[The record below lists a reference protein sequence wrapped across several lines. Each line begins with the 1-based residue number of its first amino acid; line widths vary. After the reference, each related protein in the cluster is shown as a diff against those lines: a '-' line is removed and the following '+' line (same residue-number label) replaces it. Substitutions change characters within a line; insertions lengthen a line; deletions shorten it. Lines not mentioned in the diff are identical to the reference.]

1 MEVNDRSVGLPL
13 VTIRCCTYNH
23 EKFIRQTLDGFVMQK
38 TDFPF
43 EAIVHDD
50 ASTDGTAAII
60 REYAEKYP
68 DIIKP
73 IIEKENQYSK
83 KDGSLLRILNAHTKG
98 KYAAICEG
106 DDYWTDPLKLQKQV
120 DYMEAHSNCTMTCSR
135 VEFFS
140 EARQCMVRDFRI
152 KEGSQVLPTE
162 DVIIKGGNYIATCSE
177 VMRTEILF
185 EKGNYDYIKNC
196 WVGDYPNQ
204 MLSALKGNIYY
215 FDEKM
220 AVYRVDNVESWSRK
234 VGVKSDY
241 AFKGWC
247 SLIDMLLTFPKD
259 FPQYKEEFDM
269 ACNNYIRITIR
280 KFFFDRMKLNELKT
294 KYWDAATM
302 KSKCFW
308 YYNKYVYPYYISCG
322 HAIVKPI
329 KRIYQTISCL

>member
-60 REYAEKYP
+60 RKYAEKYP

-140 EARQCMVRDFRI
+140 EARQCVDRDFRI
-152 KEGSQVLPTE
+152 KEESQVLPTE

-185 EKGNYDYIKNC
+185 EKGKYDYIKNC
-196 WVGDYPNQ
+196 WVGDHPTQ
-204 MLSALKGNIYY
+204 LLCAMKGDIYY

-220 AVYRVDNVESWSRK
+220 AVYRVDNVESWSGK
-234 VGVKSDY
+234 IDVMNDN
-241 AFKGWC
+241 AFEGWC
-247 SLIDMLLTFPKD
+247 SIIEMLLGFSKD
-259 FPQYKEEFDM
+259 FPRYKEIFEVSW
-269 ACNNYIRITIR
+269 NKYIRTVNHN
-280 KFFFDRMKLNELKT
+280 FFSDSSKLNELKT
-294 KYWDAATM
+294 KYWNVMTSE
-302 KSKCFW
+302 SKRFW
-308 YYNKYVYPYYISCG
+308 YYNKYVYPYYASCR
-322 HAIVKPI
+322 HTIAIPVK
-329 KRIYQTISCL
+329 RLFQMQ